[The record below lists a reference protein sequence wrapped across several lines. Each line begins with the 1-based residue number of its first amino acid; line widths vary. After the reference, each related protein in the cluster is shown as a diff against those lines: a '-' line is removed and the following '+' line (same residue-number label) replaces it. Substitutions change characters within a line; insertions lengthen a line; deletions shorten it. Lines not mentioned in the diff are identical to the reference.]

1 MSRFELRLAEFW
13 RNSGGSLAEFWRQHW
28 RKSGGILAEVWRNS
42 GGNAGGSLAEVWR
55 KSGGSLV
62 AFWWNFDMS
71 QTEVS
76 VYVQDFFRDFALHR
90 FQDAFEFFDE
100 FQSKIITLL
109 TARNQI

>member
-1 MSRFELRLAEFW
+1 MAF
-13 RNSGGSLAEFWRQHW
+13 W
-28 RKSGGILAEVWRNS
+28 RKSGGILAAALAEVWWNS
-42 GGNAGGSLAEVWR
+42 GGSLAEVWR
-55 KSGGSLV
+55 QRWRKSGGILV
-62 AFWWNFDMS
+62 EVWWNLDMR

-100 FQSKIITLL
+100 FQSKIITIL

>member
-1 MSRFELRLAEFW
+1 MEF
-13 RNSGGSLAEFWRQHW
+13 W
-28 RKSGGILAEVWRNS
+28 RKSGGILA
-42 GGNAGGSLAEVWR
+42 ATLAEVWR

-100 FQSKIITLL
+100 FQSKIITIL

>member
-1 MSRFELRLAEFW
+1 MAFWRKSGGILAAALAEVW
-13 RNSGGSLAEFWRQHW
+13 WNSGGSLAEFWRQRW
-28 RKSGGILAEVWRNS
+28 RKS
-42 GGNAGGSLAEVWR
+42 GGSLAEVWR

-100 FQSKIITLL
+100 FQSKIITIL